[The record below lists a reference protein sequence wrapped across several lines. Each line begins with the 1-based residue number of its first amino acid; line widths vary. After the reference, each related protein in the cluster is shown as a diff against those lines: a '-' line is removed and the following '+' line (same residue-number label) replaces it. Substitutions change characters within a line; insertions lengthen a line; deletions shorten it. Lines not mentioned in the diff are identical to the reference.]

1 MKNYTQ
7 ILDDWSKEVDENLPV
22 NCPKC
27 GKVLD
32 QIRYACDKTIT
43 TIRLT
48 GVVDKFEYLV
58 AECPYCKYKLLKE
71 EISKYIR

>member
-1 MKNYTQ
+1 
-7 ILDDWSKEVDENLPV
+7 
-22 NCPKC
+22 
-27 GKVLD
+27 VLD